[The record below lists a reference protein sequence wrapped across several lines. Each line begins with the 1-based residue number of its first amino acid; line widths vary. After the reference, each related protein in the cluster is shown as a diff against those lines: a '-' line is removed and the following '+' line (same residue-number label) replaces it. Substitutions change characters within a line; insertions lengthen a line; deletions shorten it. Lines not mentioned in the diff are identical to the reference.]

1 MESNFVFCP
10 HCAAKGK
17 QRELRAAT
25 KRTPHVSRSD
35 GRTFHLFL
43 EESIVSRPRGATGEE
58 VAALFRY
65 DFESA
70 GQKSESTLV
79 TIRPAAATAELVL
92 RQLEVCADRLGATL
106 EKGAQLQKTYTWMIE

>member
-17 QRELRAAT
+17 QRGLRAAT
-25 KRTPHVSRSD
+25 RRTPHVSRSD
-35 GRTFHLFL
+35 GGTFHLYL
-43 EESIVSRPRGATGEE
+43 EEAIVSRAYGATSEE

-65 DFESA
+65 DFDSA
-70 GQKSESTLV
+70 GQTSESTLV
-79 TIRPAAATAELVL
+79 TIRPAAATVELVL
-92 RQLEVCADRLGATL
+92 KQLESCADRLAATL